1 MPVSIF
7 TKEIVDADKPSPVV
21 NIPPVRFIVGPI
33 KQGRTCNIKGV
44 CDLEISVSVI
54 SAVGIPVEE
63 DLDDI
68 GMKTRNVVIH
78 MECDGEVSWVK
89 YLG

>member
-1 MPVSIF
+1 MI
-7 TKEIVDADKPSPVV
+7 TT
-21 NIPPVRFIVGPI
+21 VG
-33 KQGRTCNIKGV
+33 
-44 CDLEISVSVI
+44 L
-54 SAVGIPVEE
+54 PVEE

-68 GMKTRNVVIH
+68 GIKTINVVIH